1 MTNTVKKREGQLV
14 EFDRK
19 KIVEAI
25 FAAMQ
30 VMGEENKSRSEKI
43 TDQVIKKLEE
53 RFKDKI
59 PQVEEVQDIVEETL
73 IKEGM
78 VKVAK
83 AYILYRDKRSRI
95 RESLKV
101 RKKIVNHK
109 SMTDLSL
116 LVSAPTS
123 ENIFPWDREKI
134 VHALVKEAEL
144 PLNIS
149 RKIAKAVEEK
159 IFDLGLIEITTSLIR
174 ELVDNEL
181 FARGYEHK
189 WRKQKIIGIPTFD
202 LKQLFLSKSKENS
215 NIGTNNP
222 EAINLTIAENTIKQ
236 YMLQEVFSKEV
247 ANAHLKGWIHIHDLG
262 YPRIYCSGHSLEY
275 LKKYGLKLENLDTS
289 SAPAKHTRTLTGHL
303 NTFLAS
309 MQAYYA
315 GALGIGYLNIIYA
328 PFLVNLP
335 FKEIKQEAQYLIF
348 SGSQNAFSRGGQSL
362 RGKEK
367 IYVYDTQE
375 KELKSIPIERFY
387 HNFNKDKDRDR
398 YFTISIDRLTGK
410 PVLGKIYQ
418 AIRHQRKNKLV
429 EIKTGLGGKICVTD
443 DHSLFTLNKNGEII
457 EIKPS
462 QNPEN
467 ILSLS
472 SFPIYDNKKNVD
484 VTDYLSK
491 DLYVKINDEYIDLR
505 CNSHYHNKLK
515 IHIPLTKEFATLL
528 GYYVAE
534 GNCTPTSVFISCR
547 DDKEKENIAHLVK
560 TIFVDETTVTI
571 LQKGV
576 RFSGS
581 LYSSLFKKL
590 CGDGAINKKIPDFIL
605 FGKDEIIKAFLA
617 GYLSGDGYIENKNK
631 IGCSTISET
640 LKSHL
645 WLVFTKIGCLPT
657 IKDKDRSKEKIIIK
671 GNEVKKTH
679 LQYVLTIGI
688 NSFDK
693 VYFSLERK
701 EEERKKCLERFKN
714 KPSYKQYDQR
724 RYDYNQLK
732 PLIKKIFGAKISLKS
747 YPLSVQWID
756 KIKRRVNN
764 SLIGLPNPSVEEV
777 GKEEI
782 PLLFKKLFIF
792 DNVQPHS
799 DLNSSSMYFDMR
811 NINSF
816 PQQILAK
823 NIIKKQ
829 IKRLKNLKSILYKAS
844 NLLPVEVINQKEIK
858 EQDRY
863 VYDISVEKYEN
874 FLTTDGLLA
883 HNSLF
888 LDFNVH
894 LGIPEYLKN
903 VPAIGPGGEYTGKNY
918 GEYEIE
924 SQLFLKALMEVW
936 KEGDCNKKVFAF
948 PKMDLHINNRSFE
961 DPEQKKLLEYACE
974 VASEN
979 GSPYFI
985 FDRDD
990 ISLASCCRLRTRI
1003 TDQEMI
1009 THPEKLRFAGI
1020 QNVTINL
1027 PQCAYRAFSN
1037 RGISDSS
1044 FNYSKM
1050 ENIELF
1056 FEKIDQALHLAI
1068 QAHLQKKKFLK
1079 MMMVNSDG
1087 ALWEI
1092 GKIAEDGKPYVDL
1105 DQGTYLIG
1113 LIGLNEAVQ
1122 YISGDQ
1128 LHESEKAYKLGLKI
1142 VSFMS
1147 LKCEEY
1153 SEKFNLRL
1161 SLEESPAESAA
1172 GRLAKIDLQEFPD
1185 SKKVIKGNPERD
1197 ESYYTNSIH
1206 FAASAPLDLITRIV
1220 KQSKFHP
1227 LIKSGAIIHAFV
1239 GENRPS
1245 PESIYNLIKKVWENT
1260 QCSQL
1265 TISPEFTICNLCNKV
1280 SRGLTENCNDCGSK
1294 DVYGVTRIVGYYSKI
1309 TNWNKNKI
1317 GELKDRHSGNYKVK
1331 SQV

>member
-1 MTNTVKKREGQLV
+1 MTNTVRKREGQLV

-53 RFKDKI
+53 RFKDNI
-59 PQVEEVQDIVEETL
+59 PQVEEVQDIVEEIL

-101 RKKIVNHK
+101 RKKIKNHK

-116 LVSAPTS
+116 LVSTPTS
-123 ENIFPWDREKI
+123 ENIFPWDRKKI

-189 WRKQKIIGIPTFD
+189 WRKQKVIGIPTFD

-362 RGKEK
+362 
-367 IYVYDTQE
+367 
-375 KELKSIPIERFY
+375 
-387 HNFNKDKDRDR
+387 
-398 YFTISIDRLTGK
+398 
-410 PVLGKIYQ
+410 
-418 AIRHQRKNKLV
+418 
-429 EIKTGLGGKICVTD
+429 
-443 DHSLFTLNKNGEII
+443 
-457 EIKPS
+457 
-462 QNPEN
+462 
-467 ILSLS
+467 
-472 SFPIYDNKKNVD
+472 
-484 VTDYLSK
+484 
-491 DLYVKINDEYIDLR
+491 
-505 CNSHYHNKLK
+505 
-515 IHIPLTKEFATLL
+515 
-528 GYYVAE
+528 
-534 GNCTPTSVFISCR
+534 
-547 DDKEKENIAHLVK
+547 
-560 TIFVDETTVTI
+560 
-571 LQKGV
+571 
-576 RFSGS
+576 
-581 LYSSLFKKL
+581 
-590 CGDGAINKKIPDFIL
+590 
-605 FGKDEIIKAFLA
+605 
-617 GYLSGDGYIENKNK
+617 
-631 IGCSTISET
+631 
-640 LKSHL
+640 
-645 WLVFTKIGCLPT
+645 
-657 IKDKDRSKEKIIIK
+657 
-671 GNEVKKTH
+671 
-679 LQYVLTIGI
+679 
-688 NSFDK
+688 
-693 VYFSLERK
+693 
-701 EEERKKCLERFKN
+701 
-714 KPSYKQYDQR
+714 
-724 RYDYNQLK
+724 
-732 PLIKKIFGAKISLKS
+732 
-747 YPLSVQWID
+747 
-756 KIKRRVNN
+756 
-764 SLIGLPNPSVEEV
+764 
-777 GKEEI
+777 
-782 PLLFKKLFIF
+782 
-792 DNVQPHS
+792 
-799 DLNSSSMYFDMR
+799 
-811 NINSF
+811 
-816 PQQILAK
+816 
-823 NIIKKQ
+823 
-829 IKRLKNLKSILYKAS
+829 
-844 NLLPVEVINQKEIK
+844 
-858 EQDRY
+858 
-863 VYDISVEKYEN
+863 
-874 FLTTDGLLA
+874 
-883 HNSLF
+883 F

-894 LGIPEYLKN
+894 LGIPEYLKDI
-903 VPAIGPGGEYTGKNY
+903 PAIGPGGEYTGKNY

-936 KEGDCNKKVFAF
+936 REGDCNKKVFAF

-1027 PQCAYRAFSN
+1027 PQCAYRAFSS

-1056 FEKIDQALHLAI
+1056 FEKIDQVLHLAI
-1068 QAHLQKKKFLK
+1068 KAHLQKKKFLK

-1092 GKIAEDGKPYVDL
+1092 GKIAEDGRPYVDL
-1105 DQGTYLIG
+1105 DKGTYLIG

-1153 SEKFNLRL
+1153 SEKFNLKL

-1197 ESYYTNSIH
+1197 EIYYTNSIH

-1245 PESIYNLIKKVWENT
+1245 SESIYNLIKKVWENT

>member
-1 MTNTVKKREGQLV
+1 MTNTVRKREGQLV

-101 RKKIVNHK
+101 RKKIKNHK
-109 SMTDLSL
+109 SITDLSL
-116 LVSAPTS
+116 LVSTPTS
-123 ENIFPWDREKI
+123 ENIFPWDRKKI
-134 VHALVKEAEL
+134 VQALVKEAEL

-362 RGKEK
+362 
-367 IYVYDTQE
+367 
-375 KELKSIPIERFY
+375 
-387 HNFNKDKDRDR
+387 
-398 YFTISIDRLTGK
+398 
-410 PVLGKIYQ
+410 
-418 AIRHQRKNKLV
+418 
-429 EIKTGLGGKICVTD
+429 
-443 DHSLFTLNKNGEII
+443 
-457 EIKPS
+457 
-462 QNPEN
+462 
-467 ILSLS
+467 
-472 SFPIYDNKKNVD
+472 
-484 VTDYLSK
+484 
-491 DLYVKINDEYIDLR
+491 
-505 CNSHYHNKLK
+505 
-515 IHIPLTKEFATLL
+515 
-528 GYYVAE
+528 
-534 GNCTPTSVFISCR
+534 
-547 DDKEKENIAHLVK
+547 
-560 TIFVDETTVTI
+560 
-571 LQKGV
+571 
-576 RFSGS
+576 
-581 LYSSLFKKL
+581 
-590 CGDGAINKKIPDFIL
+590 
-605 FGKDEIIKAFLA
+605 
-617 GYLSGDGYIENKNK
+617 
-631 IGCSTISET
+631 
-640 LKSHL
+640 
-645 WLVFTKIGCLPT
+645 
-657 IKDKDRSKEKIIIK
+657 
-671 GNEVKKTH
+671 
-679 LQYVLTIGI
+679 
-688 NSFDK
+688 
-693 VYFSLERK
+693 
-701 EEERKKCLERFKN
+701 
-714 KPSYKQYDQR
+714 
-724 RYDYNQLK
+724 
-732 PLIKKIFGAKISLKS
+732 
-747 YPLSVQWID
+747 
-756 KIKRRVNN
+756 
-764 SLIGLPNPSVEEV
+764 
-777 GKEEI
+777 
-782 PLLFKKLFIF
+782 
-792 DNVQPHS
+792 
-799 DLNSSSMYFDMR
+799 
-811 NINSF
+811 
-816 PQQILAK
+816 
-823 NIIKKQ
+823 
-829 IKRLKNLKSILYKAS
+829 
-844 NLLPVEVINQKEIK
+844 
-858 EQDRY
+858 
-863 VYDISVEKYEN
+863 
-874 FLTTDGLLA
+874 
-883 HNSLF
+883 F

-894 LGIPEYLKN
+894 LGIPEYLKD

-1037 RGISDSS
+1037 RGISESS

-1056 FEKIDQALHLAI
+1056 FEKIDQVLHLAI

-1105 DQGTYLIG
+1105 DKGTYLIG

-1153 SEKFNLRL
+1153 SEKFNLKL

-1197 ESYYTNSIH
+1197 EIYYTNSIH

-1245 PESIYNLIKKVWENT
+1245 SESIYNLIKKVWENT

>member
-1 MTNTVKKREGQLV
+1 MTNTVRKREGQLV

-53 RFKDKI
+53 RFKDNI
-59 PQVEEVQDIVEETL
+59 PQVEEVQDIVEEIL

-101 RKKIVNHK
+101 RKKIKNHK

-116 LVSAPTS
+116 LVSTPTS
-123 ENIFPWDREKI
+123 ENIFPWDRKKI

-189 WRKQKIIGIPTFD
+189 WRKQKVIGIPTFD

-362 RGKEK
+362 
-367 IYVYDTQE
+367 
-375 KELKSIPIERFY
+375 
-387 HNFNKDKDRDR
+387 
-398 YFTISIDRLTGK
+398 
-410 PVLGKIYQ
+410 
-418 AIRHQRKNKLV
+418 
-429 EIKTGLGGKICVTD
+429 
-443 DHSLFTLNKNGEII
+443 
-457 EIKPS
+457 
-462 QNPEN
+462 
-467 ILSLS
+467 
-472 SFPIYDNKKNVD
+472 
-484 VTDYLSK
+484 
-491 DLYVKINDEYIDLR
+491 
-505 CNSHYHNKLK
+505 
-515 IHIPLTKEFATLL
+515 
-528 GYYVAE
+528 
-534 GNCTPTSVFISCR
+534 
-547 DDKEKENIAHLVK
+547 
-560 TIFVDETTVTI
+560 
-571 LQKGV
+571 
-576 RFSGS
+576 
-581 LYSSLFKKL
+581 
-590 CGDGAINKKIPDFIL
+590 
-605 FGKDEIIKAFLA
+605 
-617 GYLSGDGYIENKNK
+617 
-631 IGCSTISET
+631 
-640 LKSHL
+640 
-645 WLVFTKIGCLPT
+645 
-657 IKDKDRSKEKIIIK
+657 
-671 GNEVKKTH
+671 
-679 LQYVLTIGI
+679 
-688 NSFDK
+688 
-693 VYFSLERK
+693 
-701 EEERKKCLERFKN
+701 
-714 KPSYKQYDQR
+714 
-724 RYDYNQLK
+724 
-732 PLIKKIFGAKISLKS
+732 
-747 YPLSVQWID
+747 
-756 KIKRRVNN
+756 
-764 SLIGLPNPSVEEV
+764 
-777 GKEEI
+777 
-782 PLLFKKLFIF
+782 
-792 DNVQPHS
+792 
-799 DLNSSSMYFDMR
+799 
-811 NINSF
+811 
-816 PQQILAK
+816 
-823 NIIKKQ
+823 
-829 IKRLKNLKSILYKAS
+829 
-844 NLLPVEVINQKEIK
+844 
-858 EQDRY
+858 
-863 VYDISVEKYEN
+863 
-874 FLTTDGLLA
+874 
-883 HNSLF
+883 F

-894 LGIPEYLKN
+894 LGIPEYLKDI
-903 VPAIGPGGEYTGKNY
+903 PAIGPGGEYTGKNY

-1027 PQCAYRAFSN
+1027 PQCAYRAFSS

-1056 FEKIDQALHLAI
+1056 FEKIDQVLHLAI
-1068 QAHLQKKKFLK
+1068 KAHLQKKKFLK

-1092 GKIAEDGKPYVDL
+1092 GKIAEDGRPYVDL
-1105 DQGTYLIG
+1105 DKGTYLIG

-1153 SEKFNLRL
+1153 SEKFNLKL

-1197 ESYYTNSIH
+1197 EIYYTNSIH

-1245 PESIYNLIKKVWENT
+1245 PESIYNLINKVWENT

-1317 GELKDRHSGNYKVK
+1317 GELKDRHSGNYKIVV
-1331 SQV
+1331 SE

>member
-1 MTNTVKKREGQLV
+1 MTNTVRKREGQLV
-14 EFDRK
+14 DFDRK

-101 RKKIVNHK
+101 RKKIKNHK

-116 LVSAPTS
+116 LVSTPTS
-123 ENIFPWDREKI
+123 ENIFPWDRKKI
-134 VHALVKEAEL
+134 VQALVKEAEL

-315 GALGIGYLNIIYA
+315 GALGIGFLNIIYA

-362 RGKEK
+362 
-367 IYVYDTQE
+367 
-375 KELKSIPIERFY
+375 
-387 HNFNKDKDRDR
+387 
-398 YFTISIDRLTGK
+398 
-410 PVLGKIYQ
+410 
-418 AIRHQRKNKLV
+418 
-429 EIKTGLGGKICVTD
+429 
-443 DHSLFTLNKNGEII
+443 
-457 EIKPS
+457 
-462 QNPEN
+462 
-467 ILSLS
+467 
-472 SFPIYDNKKNVD
+472 
-484 VTDYLSK
+484 
-491 DLYVKINDEYIDLR
+491 
-505 CNSHYHNKLK
+505 
-515 IHIPLTKEFATLL
+515 
-528 GYYVAE
+528 
-534 GNCTPTSVFISCR
+534 
-547 DDKEKENIAHLVK
+547 
-560 TIFVDETTVTI
+560 
-571 LQKGV
+571 
-576 RFSGS
+576 
-581 LYSSLFKKL
+581 
-590 CGDGAINKKIPDFIL
+590 
-605 FGKDEIIKAFLA
+605 
-617 GYLSGDGYIENKNK
+617 
-631 IGCSTISET
+631 
-640 LKSHL
+640 
-645 WLVFTKIGCLPT
+645 
-657 IKDKDRSKEKIIIK
+657 
-671 GNEVKKTH
+671 
-679 LQYVLTIGI
+679 
-688 NSFDK
+688 
-693 VYFSLERK
+693 
-701 EEERKKCLERFKN
+701 
-714 KPSYKQYDQR
+714 
-724 RYDYNQLK
+724 
-732 PLIKKIFGAKISLKS
+732 
-747 YPLSVQWID
+747 
-756 KIKRRVNN
+756 
-764 SLIGLPNPSVEEV
+764 
-777 GKEEI
+777 
-782 PLLFKKLFIF
+782 
-792 DNVQPHS
+792 
-799 DLNSSSMYFDMR
+799 
-811 NINSF
+811 
-816 PQQILAK
+816 
-823 NIIKKQ
+823 
-829 IKRLKNLKSILYKAS
+829 
-844 NLLPVEVINQKEIK
+844 
-858 EQDRY
+858 
-863 VYDISVEKYEN
+863 
-874 FLTTDGLLA
+874 
-883 HNSLF
+883 F

-894 LGIPEYLKN
+894 LGIPEYLKD

-1037 RGISDSS
+1037 RGISESS

-1056 FEKIDQALHLAI
+1056 FEKIDQVLHLAI

-1153 SEKFNLRL
+1153 SEKFNLKL

-1197 ESYYTNSIH
+1197 EIYYTNSIH

-1245 PESIYNLIKKVWENT
+1245 SESIYNLIKKVWENT

>member
-1 MTNTVKKREGQLV
+1 MTNTVRKREGQLV

-53 RFKDKI
+53 RFKDNI
-59 PQVEEVQDIVEETL
+59 PQVEEVQDIVEEIL

-101 RKKIVNHK
+101 RKKIKNHK

-116 LVSAPTS
+116 LVSTPTS
-123 ENIFPWDREKI
+123 ENIFPWDRKKI

-189 WRKQKIIGIPTFD
+189 WRKQKVIGIPTFD

-362 RGKEK
+362 
-367 IYVYDTQE
+367 
-375 KELKSIPIERFY
+375 
-387 HNFNKDKDRDR
+387 
-398 YFTISIDRLTGK
+398 
-410 PVLGKIYQ
+410 
-418 AIRHQRKNKLV
+418 
-429 EIKTGLGGKICVTD
+429 
-443 DHSLFTLNKNGEII
+443 
-457 EIKPS
+457 
-462 QNPEN
+462 
-467 ILSLS
+467 
-472 SFPIYDNKKNVD
+472 
-484 VTDYLSK
+484 
-491 DLYVKINDEYIDLR
+491 
-505 CNSHYHNKLK
+505 
-515 IHIPLTKEFATLL
+515 
-528 GYYVAE
+528 
-534 GNCTPTSVFISCR
+534 
-547 DDKEKENIAHLVK
+547 
-560 TIFVDETTVTI
+560 
-571 LQKGV
+571 
-576 RFSGS
+576 
-581 LYSSLFKKL
+581 
-590 CGDGAINKKIPDFIL
+590 
-605 FGKDEIIKAFLA
+605 
-617 GYLSGDGYIENKNK
+617 
-631 IGCSTISET
+631 
-640 LKSHL
+640 
-645 WLVFTKIGCLPT
+645 
-657 IKDKDRSKEKIIIK
+657 
-671 GNEVKKTH
+671 
-679 LQYVLTIGI
+679 
-688 NSFDK
+688 
-693 VYFSLERK
+693 
-701 EEERKKCLERFKN
+701 
-714 KPSYKQYDQR
+714 
-724 RYDYNQLK
+724 
-732 PLIKKIFGAKISLKS
+732 
-747 YPLSVQWID
+747 
-756 KIKRRVNN
+756 
-764 SLIGLPNPSVEEV
+764 
-777 GKEEI
+777 
-782 PLLFKKLFIF
+782 
-792 DNVQPHS
+792 
-799 DLNSSSMYFDMR
+799 
-811 NINSF
+811 
-816 PQQILAK
+816 
-823 NIIKKQ
+823 
-829 IKRLKNLKSILYKAS
+829 
-844 NLLPVEVINQKEIK
+844 
-858 EQDRY
+858 
-863 VYDISVEKYEN
+863 
-874 FLTTDGLLA
+874 
-883 HNSLF
+883 F

-894 LGIPEYLKN
+894 LGIPEYLKD

-1027 PQCAYRAFSN
+1027 PQCAYRAFSS

-1056 FEKIDQALHLAI
+1056 FEKIDQVLHLAI
-1068 QAHLQKKKFLK
+1068 KAHLQKKKFLK

-1092 GKIAEDGKPYVDL
+1092 GKIAEDGRPYVDL
-1105 DQGTYLIG
+1105 DKGTYLIG

-1153 SEKFNLRL
+1153 SEKFNLKL

-1197 ESYYTNSIH
+1197 EIYYTNSIH

-1245 PESIYNLIKKVWENT
+1245 SESIYNLIKKVWENT

>member
-1 MTNTVKKREGQLV
+1 MMNTVRKREGQLV

-43 TDQVIKKLEE
+43 TDQVIKNLEE

-101 RKKIVNHK
+101 RKKIINHK

-116 LVSAPTS
+116 LVSTPTS
-123 ENIFPWDREKI
+123 ENIFPWDRKKI

-149 RKIAKAVEEK
+149 MKIAKAVEEK

-181 FARGYEHK
+181 FTRGYEHK
-189 WRKQKIIGIPTFD
+189 WRKQKIVGIPTFD

-315 GALGIGYLNIIYA
+315 GALGIAYLNIIYA

-362 RGKEK
+362 
-367 IYVYDTQE
+367 
-375 KELKSIPIERFY
+375 
-387 HNFNKDKDRDR
+387 
-398 YFTISIDRLTGK
+398 
-410 PVLGKIYQ
+410 
-418 AIRHQRKNKLV
+418 
-429 EIKTGLGGKICVTD
+429 
-443 DHSLFTLNKNGEII
+443 
-457 EIKPS
+457 
-462 QNPEN
+462 
-467 ILSLS
+467 
-472 SFPIYDNKKNVD
+472 
-484 VTDYLSK
+484 
-491 DLYVKINDEYIDLR
+491 
-505 CNSHYHNKLK
+505 
-515 IHIPLTKEFATLL
+515 
-528 GYYVAE
+528 
-534 GNCTPTSVFISCR
+534 
-547 DDKEKENIAHLVK
+547 
-560 TIFVDETTVTI
+560 
-571 LQKGV
+571 
-576 RFSGS
+576 
-581 LYSSLFKKL
+581 
-590 CGDGAINKKIPDFIL
+590 
-605 FGKDEIIKAFLA
+605 
-617 GYLSGDGYIENKNK
+617 
-631 IGCSTISET
+631 
-640 LKSHL
+640 
-645 WLVFTKIGCLPT
+645 
-657 IKDKDRSKEKIIIK
+657 
-671 GNEVKKTH
+671 
-679 LQYVLTIGI
+679 
-688 NSFDK
+688 
-693 VYFSLERK
+693 
-701 EEERKKCLERFKN
+701 
-714 KPSYKQYDQR
+714 
-724 RYDYNQLK
+724 
-732 PLIKKIFGAKISLKS
+732 
-747 YPLSVQWID
+747 
-756 KIKRRVNN
+756 
-764 SLIGLPNPSVEEV
+764 
-777 GKEEI
+777 
-782 PLLFKKLFIF
+782 
-792 DNVQPHS
+792 
-799 DLNSSSMYFDMR
+799 
-811 NINSF
+811 
-816 PQQILAK
+816 
-823 NIIKKQ
+823 
-829 IKRLKNLKSILYKAS
+829 
-844 NLLPVEVINQKEIK
+844 
-858 EQDRY
+858 
-863 VYDISVEKYEN
+863 
-874 FLTTDGLLA
+874 
-883 HNSLF
+883 F

-894 LGIPEYLKN
+894 LGVPDYLKK

-1044 FNYSKM
+1044 FNYSKT

-1105 DQGTYLIG
+1105 DEGTYLIG

-1153 SEKFNLRL
+1153 SEKFNLKL

-1197 ESYYTNSIH
+1197 EIYYTNSIH

-1239 GENRPS
+1239 GENQPS

>member
-1 MTNTVKKREGQLV
+1 MTNTVRKREGQLV

-53 RFKDKI
+53 RFKDNI
-59 PQVEEVQDIVEETL
+59 PQVEEVQDIVEEIL

-101 RKKIVNHK
+101 RKKIKNHK

-116 LVSAPTS
+116 LVSTPTS
-123 ENIFPWDREKI
+123 ENIFPWDRKKI

-189 WRKQKIIGIPTFD
+189 WRKQKVIGIPTFD

-362 RGKEK
+362 
-367 IYVYDTQE
+367 
-375 KELKSIPIERFY
+375 
-387 HNFNKDKDRDR
+387 
-398 YFTISIDRLTGK
+398 
-410 PVLGKIYQ
+410 
-418 AIRHQRKNKLV
+418 
-429 EIKTGLGGKICVTD
+429 
-443 DHSLFTLNKNGEII
+443 
-457 EIKPS
+457 
-462 QNPEN
+462 
-467 ILSLS
+467 
-472 SFPIYDNKKNVD
+472 
-484 VTDYLSK
+484 
-491 DLYVKINDEYIDLR
+491 
-505 CNSHYHNKLK
+505 
-515 IHIPLTKEFATLL
+515 
-528 GYYVAE
+528 
-534 GNCTPTSVFISCR
+534 
-547 DDKEKENIAHLVK
+547 
-560 TIFVDETTVTI
+560 
-571 LQKGV
+571 
-576 RFSGS
+576 
-581 LYSSLFKKL
+581 
-590 CGDGAINKKIPDFIL
+590 
-605 FGKDEIIKAFLA
+605 
-617 GYLSGDGYIENKNK
+617 
-631 IGCSTISET
+631 
-640 LKSHL
+640 
-645 WLVFTKIGCLPT
+645 
-657 IKDKDRSKEKIIIK
+657 
-671 GNEVKKTH
+671 
-679 LQYVLTIGI
+679 
-688 NSFDK
+688 
-693 VYFSLERK
+693 
-701 EEERKKCLERFKN
+701 
-714 KPSYKQYDQR
+714 
-724 RYDYNQLK
+724 
-732 PLIKKIFGAKISLKS
+732 
-747 YPLSVQWID
+747 
-756 KIKRRVNN
+756 
-764 SLIGLPNPSVEEV
+764 
-777 GKEEI
+777 
-782 PLLFKKLFIF
+782 
-792 DNVQPHS
+792 
-799 DLNSSSMYFDMR
+799 
-811 NINSF
+811 
-816 PQQILAK
+816 
-823 NIIKKQ
+823 
-829 IKRLKNLKSILYKAS
+829 
-844 NLLPVEVINQKEIK
+844 
-858 EQDRY
+858 
-863 VYDISVEKYEN
+863 
-874 FLTTDGLLA
+874 
-883 HNSLF
+883 F

-894 LGIPEYLKN
+894 LGIPEYLKDI
-903 VPAIGPGGEYTGKNY
+903 PAIGPGGEYTGKNY

-936 KEGDCNKKVFAF
+936 REGDCNKKVFAF

-1027 PQCAYRAFSN
+1027 PQCAYRAFSS

-1056 FEKIDQALHLAI
+1056 FEKIDQVLHLAI
-1068 QAHLQKKKFLK
+1068 KAHLQKKKFLK

-1092 GKIAEDGKPYVDL
+1092 GKIAEDGRPYVDL
-1105 DQGTYLIG
+1105 DKGTYLIG

-1153 SEKFNLRL
+1153 SEKFNLKL

-1197 ESYYTNSIH
+1197 EIYYTNSIH

-1245 PESIYNLIKKVWENT
+1245 PESIYNLINKVWENT

>member
-1 MTNTVKKREGQLV
+1 MANTVRKREGQLV

-101 RKKIVNHK
+101 RKKIINHK

-134 VHALVKEAEL
+134 VHALVKEAET

-362 RGKEK
+362 
-367 IYVYDTQE
+367 
-375 KELKSIPIERFY
+375 
-387 HNFNKDKDRDR
+387 
-398 YFTISIDRLTGK
+398 
-410 PVLGKIYQ
+410 
-418 AIRHQRKNKLV
+418 
-429 EIKTGLGGKICVTD
+429 
-443 DHSLFTLNKNGEII
+443 
-457 EIKPS
+457 
-462 QNPEN
+462 
-467 ILSLS
+467 
-472 SFPIYDNKKNVD
+472 
-484 VTDYLSK
+484 
-491 DLYVKINDEYIDLR
+491 
-505 CNSHYHNKLK
+505 
-515 IHIPLTKEFATLL
+515 
-528 GYYVAE
+528 
-534 GNCTPTSVFISCR
+534 
-547 DDKEKENIAHLVK
+547 
-560 TIFVDETTVTI
+560 
-571 LQKGV
+571 
-576 RFSGS
+576 
-581 LYSSLFKKL
+581 
-590 CGDGAINKKIPDFIL
+590 
-605 FGKDEIIKAFLA
+605 
-617 GYLSGDGYIENKNK
+617 
-631 IGCSTISET
+631 
-640 LKSHL
+640 
-645 WLVFTKIGCLPT
+645 
-657 IKDKDRSKEKIIIK
+657 
-671 GNEVKKTH
+671 
-679 LQYVLTIGI
+679 
-688 NSFDK
+688 
-693 VYFSLERK
+693 
-701 EEERKKCLERFKN
+701 
-714 KPSYKQYDQR
+714 
-724 RYDYNQLK
+724 
-732 PLIKKIFGAKISLKS
+732 
-747 YPLSVQWID
+747 
-756 KIKRRVNN
+756 
-764 SLIGLPNPSVEEV
+764 
-777 GKEEI
+777 
-782 PLLFKKLFIF
+782 
-792 DNVQPHS
+792 
-799 DLNSSSMYFDMR
+799 
-811 NINSF
+811 
-816 PQQILAK
+816 
-823 NIIKKQ
+823 
-829 IKRLKNLKSILYKAS
+829 
-844 NLLPVEVINQKEIK
+844 
-858 EQDRY
+858 
-863 VYDISVEKYEN
+863 
-874 FLTTDGLLA
+874 
-883 HNSLF
+883 F

-894 LGIPEYLKN
+894 LGVPDYLKK

-990 ISLASCCRLRTRI
+990 ISLASCCRLKTRI

-1105 DQGTYLIG
+1105 DKGTYLIG

-1153 SEKFNLRL
+1153 SEKFNLKL

-1197 ESYYTNSIH
+1197 EIYYTNSIH

>member
-1 MTNTVKKREGQLV
+1 
-14 EFDRK
+14 
-19 KIVEAI
+19 
-25 FAAMQ
+25 
-30 VMGEENKSRSEKI
+30 
-43 TDQVIKKLEE
+43 
-53 RFKDKI
+53 
-59 PQVEEVQDIVEETL
+59 
-73 IKEGM
+73 
-78 VKVAK
+78 
-83 AYILYRDKRSRI
+83 
-95 RESLKV
+95 
-101 RKKIVNHK
+101 
-109 SMTDLSL
+109 
-116 LVSAPTS
+116 
-123 ENIFPWDREKI
+123 
-134 VHALVKEAEL
+134 VKEAEL

-149 RKIAKAVEEK
+149 SKIAKAVEEK

-315 GALGIGYLNIIYA
+315 GALGIGFLNIIYA

-362 RGKEK
+362 
-367 IYVYDTQE
+367 
-375 KELKSIPIERFY
+375 
-387 HNFNKDKDRDR
+387 
-398 YFTISIDRLTGK
+398 
-410 PVLGKIYQ
+410 
-418 AIRHQRKNKLV
+418 
-429 EIKTGLGGKICVTD
+429 
-443 DHSLFTLNKNGEII
+443 
-457 EIKPS
+457 
-462 QNPEN
+462 
-467 ILSLS
+467 
-472 SFPIYDNKKNVD
+472 
-484 VTDYLSK
+484 
-491 DLYVKINDEYIDLR
+491 
-505 CNSHYHNKLK
+505 
-515 IHIPLTKEFATLL
+515 
-528 GYYVAE
+528 
-534 GNCTPTSVFISCR
+534 
-547 DDKEKENIAHLVK
+547 
-560 TIFVDETTVTI
+560 
-571 LQKGV
+571 
-576 RFSGS
+576 
-581 LYSSLFKKL
+581 
-590 CGDGAINKKIPDFIL
+590 
-605 FGKDEIIKAFLA
+605 
-617 GYLSGDGYIENKNK
+617 
-631 IGCSTISET
+631 
-640 LKSHL
+640 
-645 WLVFTKIGCLPT
+645 
-657 IKDKDRSKEKIIIK
+657 
-671 GNEVKKTH
+671 
-679 LQYVLTIGI
+679 
-688 NSFDK
+688 
-693 VYFSLERK
+693 
-701 EEERKKCLERFKN
+701 
-714 KPSYKQYDQR
+714 
-724 RYDYNQLK
+724 
-732 PLIKKIFGAKISLKS
+732 
-747 YPLSVQWID
+747 
-756 KIKRRVNN
+756 
-764 SLIGLPNPSVEEV
+764 
-777 GKEEI
+777 
-782 PLLFKKLFIF
+782 
-792 DNVQPHS
+792 
-799 DLNSSSMYFDMR
+799 
-811 NINSF
+811 
-816 PQQILAK
+816 
-823 NIIKKQ
+823 
-829 IKRLKNLKSILYKAS
+829 
-844 NLLPVEVINQKEIK
+844 
-858 EQDRY
+858 
-863 VYDISVEKYEN
+863 
-874 FLTTDGLLA
+874 
-883 HNSLF
+883 F

-894 LGIPEYLKN
+894 LGIPEYLKD

-1037 RGISDSS
+1037 RGISESS
-1044 FNYSKM
+1044 LNYSKM

-1056 FEKIDQALHLAI
+1056 FEKIDQVLHLAI

-1105 DQGTYLIG
+1105 DKGTYLIG

-1153 SEKFNLRL
+1153 SEKFNLKL

-1197 ESYYTNSIH
+1197 EIYYTNSIH

-1245 PESIYNLIKKVWENT
+1245 SESIYNLIKKVWENT

>member
-1 MTNTVKKREGQLV
+1 MTNTVRKREGQLV

-101 RKKIVNHK
+101 RKKIKNHK

-116 LVSAPTS
+116 LVSTPTS
-123 ENIFPWDREKI
+123 ENIFPWDRKKI
-134 VHALVKEAEL
+134 VQALVKEAEL

-362 RGKEK
+362 
-367 IYVYDTQE
+367 
-375 KELKSIPIERFY
+375 
-387 HNFNKDKDRDR
+387 
-398 YFTISIDRLTGK
+398 
-410 PVLGKIYQ
+410 
-418 AIRHQRKNKLV
+418 
-429 EIKTGLGGKICVTD
+429 
-443 DHSLFTLNKNGEII
+443 
-457 EIKPS
+457 
-462 QNPEN
+462 
-467 ILSLS
+467 
-472 SFPIYDNKKNVD
+472 
-484 VTDYLSK
+484 
-491 DLYVKINDEYIDLR
+491 
-505 CNSHYHNKLK
+505 
-515 IHIPLTKEFATLL
+515 
-528 GYYVAE
+528 
-534 GNCTPTSVFISCR
+534 
-547 DDKEKENIAHLVK
+547 
-560 TIFVDETTVTI
+560 
-571 LQKGV
+571 
-576 RFSGS
+576 
-581 LYSSLFKKL
+581 
-590 CGDGAINKKIPDFIL
+590 
-605 FGKDEIIKAFLA
+605 
-617 GYLSGDGYIENKNK
+617 
-631 IGCSTISET
+631 
-640 LKSHL
+640 
-645 WLVFTKIGCLPT
+645 
-657 IKDKDRSKEKIIIK
+657 
-671 GNEVKKTH
+671 
-679 LQYVLTIGI
+679 
-688 NSFDK
+688 
-693 VYFSLERK
+693 
-701 EEERKKCLERFKN
+701 
-714 KPSYKQYDQR
+714 
-724 RYDYNQLK
+724 
-732 PLIKKIFGAKISLKS
+732 
-747 YPLSVQWID
+747 
-756 KIKRRVNN
+756 
-764 SLIGLPNPSVEEV
+764 
-777 GKEEI
+777 
-782 PLLFKKLFIF
+782 
-792 DNVQPHS
+792 
-799 DLNSSSMYFDMR
+799 
-811 NINSF
+811 
-816 PQQILAK
+816 
-823 NIIKKQ
+823 
-829 IKRLKNLKSILYKAS
+829 
-844 NLLPVEVINQKEIK
+844 
-858 EQDRY
+858 
-863 VYDISVEKYEN
+863 
-874 FLTTDGLLA
+874 
-883 HNSLF
+883 F

-894 LGIPEYLKN
+894 LGVPEYLKK

-1056 FEKIDQALHLAI
+1056 FEKIDQVLHLAI

-1105 DQGTYLIG
+1105 DKGTYLIG

-1153 SEKFNLRL
+1153 SEKFNLKL

-1197 ESYYTNSIH
+1197 EIYYTNSIH

-1245 PESIYNLIKKVWENT
+1245 SESIYNLIKKVWENT

>member
-1 MTNTVKKREGQLV
+1 MTNTVRKREGQLV

-53 RFKDKI
+53 RFKDNI
-59 PQVEEVQDIVEETL
+59 PQVEEVQDLVEETL

-101 RKKIVNHK
+101 RKKIINHK

-134 VHALVKEAEL
+134 VHALVKEAET

-362 RGKEK
+362 
-367 IYVYDTQE
+367 
-375 KELKSIPIERFY
+375 
-387 HNFNKDKDRDR
+387 
-398 YFTISIDRLTGK
+398 
-410 PVLGKIYQ
+410 
-418 AIRHQRKNKLV
+418 
-429 EIKTGLGGKICVTD
+429 
-443 DHSLFTLNKNGEII
+443 
-457 EIKPS
+457 
-462 QNPEN
+462 
-467 ILSLS
+467 
-472 SFPIYDNKKNVD
+472 
-484 VTDYLSK
+484 
-491 DLYVKINDEYIDLR
+491 
-505 CNSHYHNKLK
+505 
-515 IHIPLTKEFATLL
+515 
-528 GYYVAE
+528 
-534 GNCTPTSVFISCR
+534 
-547 DDKEKENIAHLVK
+547 
-560 TIFVDETTVTI
+560 
-571 LQKGV
+571 
-576 RFSGS
+576 
-581 LYSSLFKKL
+581 
-590 CGDGAINKKIPDFIL
+590 
-605 FGKDEIIKAFLA
+605 
-617 GYLSGDGYIENKNK
+617 
-631 IGCSTISET
+631 
-640 LKSHL
+640 
-645 WLVFTKIGCLPT
+645 
-657 IKDKDRSKEKIIIK
+657 
-671 GNEVKKTH
+671 
-679 LQYVLTIGI
+679 
-688 NSFDK
+688 
-693 VYFSLERK
+693 
-701 EEERKKCLERFKN
+701 
-714 KPSYKQYDQR
+714 
-724 RYDYNQLK
+724 
-732 PLIKKIFGAKISLKS
+732 
-747 YPLSVQWID
+747 
-756 KIKRRVNN
+756 
-764 SLIGLPNPSVEEV
+764 
-777 GKEEI
+777 
-782 PLLFKKLFIF
+782 
-792 DNVQPHS
+792 
-799 DLNSSSMYFDMR
+799 
-811 NINSF
+811 
-816 PQQILAK
+816 
-823 NIIKKQ
+823 
-829 IKRLKNLKSILYKAS
+829 
-844 NLLPVEVINQKEIK
+844 
-858 EQDRY
+858 
-863 VYDISVEKYEN
+863 
-874 FLTTDGLLA
+874 
-883 HNSLF
+883 F

-894 LGIPEYLKN
+894 LGVPDYLKK

-1027 PQCAYRAFSN
+1027 PQCSYRAFSN

-1068 QAHLQKKKFLK
+1068 QAHLQKKIFLK

-1153 SEKFNLRL
+1153 SEKFNLKL

-1197 ESYYTNSIH
+1197 EIYYTNSIH

-1260 QCSQL
+1260 ECSQL

-1280 SRGLTENCNDCGSK
+1280 GRGLTENCNDCGSK